1 MNNKSN
7 GSGCLTAILVF
18 SFFAGNIF
26 LFGGDLGSG
35 GDLEGNSIAIIMVII
50 AIVADIAFVGYI
62 ISACIK
68 NSEKRKEEK
77 ENQRIS
83 EVTQRVNEII
93 VRYSPNK
100 TISLQKAQQP
110 QLEIALV
117 NKEVVF
123 TVNQYKNNL
132 KEKISKCNEFDHSL
146 KRILSCVGCSNV
158 DEKLKHLTN
167 KIDELQRLKS
177 ESDLLHREIAKQK
190 IKLLNEDGNLLFF
203 VKKSFTSL
211 LSSKKCI
218 LEGLSLKEFIC
229 DEKPADLELFDY
241 KYAPAT
247 FHLGGYYYC
256 LFSNVILVFDV
267 KGIFAT
273 AIDPT
278 ALAIKVERVRVDVW
292 IRNNTLPT
300 HQYIDL
306 DSKCIEQGQS
316 RRTWAHTCRDGS
328 PDLRYS
334 YNPSIE
340 YRIDK
345 YEYGKIAISVLDSQI
360 QFALSSD
367 VATNALERV
376 GREYIQKYNN
386 RHNPLPEFF
395 NLLYR
400 TSEDGD
406 TNIAYILDATKSN
419 PTTSNYFCVIG

>member
-1 MNNKSN
+1 MNNKGN
-7 GSGCLTAILVF
+7 GSGCLTAILIF
-18 SFFAGNIF
+18 SFLAGNIF
-26 LFGGDLGSG
+26 LFSGDLGSG
-35 GDLEGNSIAIIMVII
+35 GDLEGNSIAIIMVIV
-50 AIVADIAFVGYI
+50 AIIADIALVGHI

-68 NSEKRKEEK
+68 NSEKRHEEK

-93 VRYSPNK
+93 ARYSPNK
-100 TISLQKAQQP
+100 MISLQKVQQP
-110 QLEIALV
+110 RLEIALV

-123 TVNQYKNNL
+123 TVNQYKDNL
-132 KEKISKCNEFDHSL
+132 KETISKCNEIDNSL
-146 KRILSCVGCSNV
+146 KRILSCVGCRNV
-158 DEKLKHLTN
+158 DEKLEHLNAKT
-167 KIDELQRLKS
+167 DELQRLKA
-177 ESDLLHREIAKQK
+177 ESDLLHREIGKQK

-203 VKKSFTSL
+203 VKKSFTAL
-211 LSSKKCI
+211 LSSKKCV
-218 LEGLSLKEFIC
+218 LEGLNLKDFVC

-247 FHLGGYYYC
+247 LHLGGYYYC
-256 LFSNVILVFDV
+256 LFSNVILVFDA
-267 KGIFAT
+267 KGVFAT

-278 ALAIKVERVRVDVW
+278 ALSLKVERVRVDVW
-292 IRNNTLPT
+292 INNNTLPT
-300 HQYIDL
+300 HQYIDV
-306 DSKCIEQGQS
+306 DSKCVEQGQT

-340 YRIDK
+340 YRTDK
-345 YEYGKIAISVLDSQI
+345 YEYGKITLSVLDSKI

-367 VATNALERV
+367 AATNALERV
-376 GREYIQKYNN
+376 GREYIQKHNN

-406 TNIAYILDATKSN
+406 TNIAYILDATKTN
-419 PTTSNYFCVIG
+419 PTTSNYFCIIG